1 MENIQLACKTLPK
14 RTQPRN
20 VAFTGES
27 DTQYLLVC
35 EEKVLCKM
43 LSLKDALFTTFAAYY
58 CFNLEY
64 PPIIKNIFY
73 FFQDFLLEYPD
84 SSKKSGALFIATVSD
99 IKCNI

>member
-14 RTQPRN
+14 RTQPSI
-20 VAFTGES
+20 VAFTWES

-43 LSLKDALFTTFAAYY
+43 LSLKDTLFTTFAAYY

-73 FFQDFLLEYPD
+73 FF
-84 SSKKSGALFIATVSD
+84 SGFFVGISRFF
-99 IKCNI
+99 